1 MRVEIIGRCS
11 SKYTVLL
18 RIYCVMCAAATLT
31 GAAALWLMKC
41 PEAALAAA
49 GFCAVVCGGG
59 IVIPLS
65 FGRIS
70 YLRSGGCLRVEKGL
84 LVRRAVVIRR
94 RDVRASEIRG
104 GPIQRRLGLC
114 TVVFFTGGGKVTLRG
129 VELGD
134 GRLLNRL
141 MTEGVNP

>member
-18 RIYCVMCAAATLT
+18 RIYCAMCAVVTSA
-31 GAAALWLMKC
+31 GACALWLMHYSG
-41 PEAALAAA
+41 AALALGGVCAA
-49 GFCAVVCGGG
+49 VCGAG
-59 IVIPLS
+59 IVIPLG
-65 FGRIS
+65 FGRIG

-84 LVRRAVVIRR
+84 LVRRAVVISRS
-94 RDVRASEIRG
+94 DVRASEIRG

-129 VELGD
+129 VETGD

-141 MTEGVNP
+141 MTESADG